1 MARRLALAFA
11 LLAALGAMPA
21 AAMARPEVGMPREIV
36 TGVGEQDGIR
46 LMSNAAKR
54 WHWTWL
60 RRPDAAIVRSDP
72 PQMLPENDEAV
83 NGLSGRTSVT
93 VTGRRP
99 GTTSGVVGYWNAD
112 ESRLLKTVRIRIVV
126 E

>member
-1 MARRLALAFA
+1 MSRPISFAIAVLALA
-11 LLAALGAMPA
+11 AALPT

-60 RRPDAAIVRSDP
+60 RRPDATIVRADP

-93 VTGRRP
+93 VTGRKP

>member
-1 MARRLALAFA
+1 MVPRSALVVTVLAAAAALA
-11 LLAALGAMPA
+11 PTTQ
-21 AAMARPEVGMPREIV
+21 ARPEVGMPREIV

-60 RRPDAAIVRSDP
+60 RRPSARIVRADP

>member
-1 MARRLALAFA
+1 MALRLALVAA
-11 LLAALGAMPA
+11 LLGGIVVLPTTAA
-21 AAMARPEVGMPREIV
+21 ARPEVGMPREIV
-36 TGVGEQDGIR
+36 TGVGEEDGIR

-60 RRPDAAIVRSDP
+60 RRPDATIVRADP